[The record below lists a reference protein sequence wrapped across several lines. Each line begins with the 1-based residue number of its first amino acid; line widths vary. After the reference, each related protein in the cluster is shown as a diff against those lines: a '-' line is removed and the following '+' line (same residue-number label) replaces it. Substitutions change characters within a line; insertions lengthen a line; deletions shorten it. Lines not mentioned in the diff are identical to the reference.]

1 MTPLVAWDGQVSV
14 PCKAPISGGHWRAA
28 LRLAL
33 LLLKG
38 GAAPL

>member
-1 MTPLVAWDGQVSV
+1 LLGATPSLLRAL
-14 PCKAPISGGHWRAA
+14 ISGGHWRAA